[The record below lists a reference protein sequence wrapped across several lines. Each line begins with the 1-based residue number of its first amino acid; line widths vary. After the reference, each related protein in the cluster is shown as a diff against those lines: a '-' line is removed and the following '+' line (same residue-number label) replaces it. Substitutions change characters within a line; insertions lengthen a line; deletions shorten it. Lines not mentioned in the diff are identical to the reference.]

1 MFKRFLFAALISA
14 CLATAASAEIKLHP
28 LFSEGMVL
36 QQNAPCLVWGTAD
49 PGEEIR
55 VFLRYREKPES
66 GSGSYVTT
74 GKDGK
79 WLTGIGEVG
88 KAELRAGGPYQLIVT
103 SLKDKKEITVKNV
116 YVGEVWVA
124 SGQSNMGMT
133 VNSSAGAD
141 EAKKT
146 SANPKL
152 RLFTVKHTIAAT
164 PQTTVPVDK
173 VNGVWQE
180 AGPETIG
187 NFSAVA
193 YYFGRDLQKA
203 LDVPVGIIH
212 TSWGGTRAE
221 AWTSRPV
228 LEADPLYKG
237 EFLDPATL
245 TANYERAMERYK
257 VAVAAHTKAV
267 EKAKA
272 EGKDPPPAPRAPV
285 KPGEDPNAPSVLYNG
300 MIAPLIPF
308 AIKGVIWYQGESNA
322 GKAEQYRNLFPK
334 MIQNW
339 RDDWKQG
346 DFPFL
351 FVQLAPFQAKS
362 TEPTDTDW
370 ARLRDAQLFTSQ
382 KVKNTAMA
390 VITDVG
396 DEKDIHPKRKAEV
409 GHRLALVAQSLAYEK
424 SVEGSGPVF
433 DKMTVEGNKAILT
446 FKHATGGLS
455 ARDGTL
461 TGFTIAGA
469 DKYFHNAEAEIDGD
483 TVVVT
488 CKEVE
493 KPVAVRFGWANY
505 PVVNLWNK
513 VGLPASPFRT
523 DDWAKGVPLN
533 ERGARLEKLSG
544 EFKFTEGPASD
555 ADGNV
560 YFTDQPNDRILK
572 WSTDGKLSTF
582 LQPCG
587 RSNGLC
593 FDAKG
598 NLWACAD
605 EKNELW
611 SIDPAGKVTVV
622 VKDYKGKLLNGPNDI
637 WIRPDGGMYLTD
649 PYYKRD
655 YWKRGPKE
663 QDCEAVYYLDPE
675 HKNLTRVADDL
686 QQPNGIIGTPDGKI
700 LYVSDIKGNKTYAY
714 DIQEDGTLKNKRLFC
729 DLGSDGMT
737 IDNEGNV
744 YLTGKGV
751 TVFDKTGKR
760 IEQIAVA
767 EPWTAN
773 VCFGGKDRRTLFI
786 TASTGFYSLRMR
798 VKGVGSQ

>member
-1 MFKRFLFAALISA
+1 MLKRLLLAALISA
-14 CLATAASAEIKLHP
+14 SLATSASAEIKLHP
-28 LFSEGMVL
+28 LFSEGMVF
-36 QQNAPCLVWGTAD
+36 QRGAPGLVWGTAD
-49 PGEEIR
+49 PGEEVQ
-55 VFLRYREKPES
+55 VFLMYREKPRG
-66 GSGSYVTT
+66 GSGSFATT

-79 WLTGIGEVG
+79 WMAGIAGVGEG
-88 KAELRAGGPYQLIVT
+88 DLRAGGPYQLLVT
-103 SLKDKKEITVKNV
+103 SDKDKKGITIKNV
-116 YVGEVWVA
+116 FVGEVWVA

-146 SANPKL
+146 STNPKL
-152 RLFTVKHTIAAT
+152 RLFSVKHTIAAT
-164 PQTTVPVDK
+164 PQTTVPIDK

-180 AGPETIG
+180 AGPDTIG

-245 TANYERAMERYK
+245 TANYERALERYK
-257 VAVAAHTKAV
+257 VAVETHKKAV

-272 EGKDPPPAPRAPV
+272 DGKDPPPAPRAPV

-300 MIAPLIPF
+300 MIAPLLPF

-322 GKAEQYRNLFPK
+322 GKAEQYRSLFPK
-334 MIQNW
+334 MIKNW

-351 FVQLAPFQAKS
+351 FVQLAPYQAKS

-370 ARLRDAQLFTSQ
+370 ARLRDAQLFTSR
-382 KVKNTAMA
+382 KIKNTAMA

-396 DEKDIHPKRKAEV
+396 NEKDIHPKRKAEV
-409 GHRLALVAQSLAYEK
+409 GHRLALAAQALEYDK
-424 SVEGSGPVF
+424 TIEGSGPLF
-433 DKMTVEGNKAILT
+433 DKMTIEGNKAILT
-446 FKHATGGLS
+446 FKHATAGLV
-455 ARDGTL
+455 AKDGPL
-461 TGFTIAGA
+461 TGFTVAGA
-469 DKYFHNAEAEIDGD
+469 DKYFHNADAEIKGD

-488 CKEVE
+488 SKEVE
-493 KPVAVRFGWANY
+493 KPEAVRFGWANY

-523 DDWAKGVPLN
+523 DDWAKGVPLSAP
-533 ERGARLEKLSG
+533 GAKLEKLSG

-555 ADGNV
+555 AEGNV

-572 WSTDGKLSTF
+572 WSIDGKLSTF

-605 EKNELW
+605 DKNELW
-611 SIDPAGKVTVV
+611 SIDPTGKVTVV
-622 VKDYKGKLLNGPNDI
+622 VKDFKGKLLNGPNDI

-700 LYVSDIKGNKTYAY
+700 LYVADIKGNKTYAY
-714 DIQEDGTLKNKRLFC
+714 DIQADGTLKNKRLFC
-729 DLGSDGMT
+729 ELGSDGMT

-751 TVFDKTGKR
+751 TVFDKSGKR

-786 TASTGFYSLRMR
+786 TASTGLYSLRMR